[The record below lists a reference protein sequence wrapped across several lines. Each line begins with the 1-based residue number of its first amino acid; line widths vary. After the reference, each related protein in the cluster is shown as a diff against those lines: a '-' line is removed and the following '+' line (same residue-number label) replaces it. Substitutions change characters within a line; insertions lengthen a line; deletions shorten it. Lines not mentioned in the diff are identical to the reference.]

1 MAVVV
6 ASSTITAAAA
16 VVEIIKSDD
25 TTIEIIII
33 GGSPTEIGVIVRE
46 ILIEDVA
53 SEATSKADEVGV
65 AALVAGEE
73 GTNAGIA
80 ATEIEGEVEAIV

>member
-6 ASSTITAAAA
+6 ASRNITAAAA
-16 VVEIIKSDD
+16 VEVEIIKSDD
-25 TTIEIIII
+25 TTIEIITIE
-33 GGSPTEIGVIVRE
+33 GSPTEIGVIGRE
-46 ILIEDVA
+46 ILLIEV
-53 SEATSKADEVGV
+53 EATSKEEGGA

-80 ATEIEGEVEAIV
+80 AIGEGEVEAII

>member
-46 ILIEDVA
+46 ILIEVA

-65 AALVAGEE
+65 AL
-73 GTNAGIA
+73 TYISL
-80 ATEIEGEVEAIV
+80 